1 MNKKY
6 RYAAI
11 AASCLLLLIAA
22 NYLIADKSAQS
33 TASIS
38 GTKSAE
44 FQTSTAVQNPASS
57 DQEKP
62 QDDVPLVV
70 MNDEF
75 NPYADEQLKAQ
86 IMQIAD
92 LYERNSKYP
101 HDSQPILDGEDAGE
115 QEPFEASEVDTPFPL
130 EGLENIRVRV
140 ATDKFQYFPGDVIQ
154 VRVNLSGVPEDVFVA
169 VNAVIASNQ
178 GDTPLAGGLNQVPA
192 DDLQFETQFDT
203 SLVPASAFSAEM
215 ILKVTATVDQK
226 PMFTTLGFRFNI
238 APATLQAIPYVQAN
252 GAYLEIPLQYAVN
265 TAGYYF
271 VSAILADQASAQPL
285 VRLQA
290 EGRMPQGNG
299 VLTLK
304 AHQGAL
310 RAVGSE
316 GPYILR
322 SINSYR
328 GAEEGETFDLP
339 ANSVQPEFYIQGFP
353 FGEYS
358 DEPYSNAENDERLE
372 FLKDIGNAPL

>member
-1 MNKKY
+1 
-6 RYAAI
+6 
-11 AASCLLLLIAA
+11 
-22 NYLIADKSAQS
+22 
-33 TASIS
+33 
-38 GTKSAE
+38 
-44 FQTSTAVQNPASS
+44 
-57 DQEKP
+57 
-62 QDDVPLVV
+62 
-70 MNDEF
+70 
-75 NPYADEQLKAQ
+75 
-86 IMQIAD
+86 MQIAD

-101 HDSQPILDGEDAGE
+101 HDSQPILNEEDAGE

-130 EGLENIRVRV
+130 EGLENIRVRA

-154 VRVNLSGVPEDVFVA
+154 VRVNLSDVPEDVFVA
-169 VNAVIASNQ
+169 VNAVIAGKQ
-178 GDTPLAGGLNQVPA
+178 GDTPLSGGLTQVPA

-215 ILKVTATVDQK
+215 LLKITVSVDQK
-226 PMFTTLGFRFNI
+226 PMFTTLGFRFNV

-271 VSAILADQASAQPL
+271 VSAILADQATTQPL

-290 EGRMPQGNG
+290 EGRMAQGNG

-328 GAEEGETFDLP
+328 GAEEGETFDQP
-339 ANSVQPEFYIQGFP
+339 ANSVQAEFYIQGFP

-358 DEPYSNAENDERLE
+358 DEPYSNKENDERLE